1 MSTRFFVRKGVVSI
15 AVVVIILCGLLG
27 RAPVAIAQT
36 QTAVE
41 YYYAGWNFYFVTA
54 FPDEIAA
61 LDGGAFGGAWKR
73 TGQTFDV
80 WTGPTNGALPTC
92 RFFSTIFAPK
102 SSHFYTPYAAECA
115 SLKAGQGW
123 QFEAIA
129 FYLQLPDANG
139 NCPVGTEVLYR
150 LYNNGMGGAP
160 NHRFTRSA
168 TLFNQMRAAGW
179 PFEGD
184 GRTGAFACVPQSAPP
199 TPTAE
204 GFWAGTTS
212 TNADLS
218 GIVLDDGTFY
228 LFSTSP
234 SGQGVILGTAI
245 YTDGQ
250 FNSSNAIDTDI
261 TGLGITNTNATIS
274 GTYVPR
280 SSLNGTITSAF
291 GSTTFTSTYDSTY
304 EQPASLSAAAGSYS
318 GVAAT
323 IAGTTAGAG
332 NAVVMLDTAGTF
344 SGTTIG
350 CAFAGA
356 ITPRGGVNVFNVSV
370 TFQGGFCTLGTSTLT
385 GVAGYDPVSGQL
397 VVIAS
402 DAARSNLFLVAGTK
416 Q

>member
-1 MSTRFFVRKGVVSI
+1 MSTRFFARTGVVSI

-27 RAPVAIAQT
+27 RAPAATAQT

-41 YYYAGWNFYFVTA
+41 YYYGGWNFFFVTA

-73 TGQTFDV
+73 TGETFDV
-80 WTGPTNGALPTC
+80 WTGPTNGAVPTC

-115 SLKAGQGW
+115 ALKAGTGW

-139 NCPVGTEVLYR
+139 NCPAGTEVLYR

-160 NHRFTRSA
+160 NHRFTRNA
-168 TLFNQMRAAGW
+168 ALFNQMRAAGW

-199 TPTAE
+199 ASTAE
-204 GFWAGTTS
+204 GFWTG
-212 TNADLS
+212 TNADLTA
-218 GIVLDDGTFY
+218 IVLDDGTFY
-228 LFSTSP
+228 LFSS
-234 SGQGVILGTAI
+234 SSSSVDVVLGTAI

-250 FNSSNAIDTDI
+250 FNSSNAIDI
-261 TGLGITNTNATIS
+261 NFSALGITNTNATIS

-280 SSLNGTITSAF
+280 SSLDGVITSAF
-291 GSTTFTSTYDSTY
+291 GTVTFTSTYDSTY
-304 EQPASLSAAAGSYS
+304 EQPTSLSAAAGTYS
-318 GVAAT
+318 GVAL
-323 IAGTTAGAG
+323 TTAGGGNVVITFTAAG
-332 NAVVMLDTAGTF
+332 AF

-350 CAFAGA
+350 CSFAGTL
-356 ITPRGGVNVFNVSV
+356 TPRGGVNVFNLSI
-370 TFQGGFCTLGTSTLT
+370 TFQGGVCGTSTLT
-385 GVAGYDPVSGQL
+385 GIAGYDPVSGQL
-397 VVIAS
+397 VVIAPNATRTS
-402 DAARSNLFLVAGTK
+402 VFLVSATK

>member
-1 MSTRFFVRKGVVSI
+1 MSMRFFARKGIVYA
-15 AVVVIILCGLLG
+15 AVVVVILCGLLG
-27 RAPVAIAQT
+27 RAPAATAQT

-41 YYYAGWNFYFVTA
+41 YYYSGWNFYFVTA
-54 FPDEIAA
+54 FPEEIAA

-123 QFEAIA
+123 QYEAIA

-139 NCPVGTEVLYR
+139 NCPAGTEVLYR
-150 LYNNGMGGAP
+150 LYNNGMGEAP

-168 TLFNQMRAAGW
+168 ALFNQMQAAGW
-179 PFEGD
+179 TFEGD

-204 GFWAGTTS
+204 GFWFGTTS
-212 TNADLS
+212 THADLNV
-218 GIVLDDGTFY
+218 IVLDDGTFY
-228 LFSTSP
+228 FLSSSS
-234 SGQGVILGTAI
+234 SGADLVLGTAM

-250 FNSSNAIDTDI
+250 FNSSNAVDVNFA
-261 TGLGITNTNATIS
+261 GLGVANAMVS
-274 GTYVPR
+274 GIYAAR
-280 SSLNGTITSAF
+280 STLNGTTTSAF
-291 GSTTFTSTYDSTY
+291 GNATFTSTYDSTY
-304 EQPASLSAAAGSYS
+304 EQPTSLSAAAGTYS
-318 GVAAT
+318 GVAFS
-323 IAGTTAGAG
+323 TAGGGNVAITFTAAG
-332 NAVVMLDTAGTF
+332 AF

-350 CAFAGA
+350 CSFGGTL
-356 ITPRGGVNVFNVSV
+356 TPRGGVNVFNLSI
-370 TFQGGFCTLGTSTLT
+370 TFQGGVCTFGTSTLT
-385 GVAGYDPVSGQL
+385 GIAGYDPVSGEL
-397 VVIAS
+397 VVIAPNT
-402 DAARSNLFLVAGTK
+402 ARTNAFLVAGTK